1 VAAGEESAAEQ
12 RAFDRGHVAGEIART
27 LSDHAAHLAA
37 INGSTERTAEVLT
50 KMAEAQAQQALALQ
64 SLADQAKADAR
75 TREATAQALKE
86 ANEFR
91 RQTEDEAR
99 HLSERAWIPW
109 ARMIAVVGALAAAA
123 GLVAFLVDRHGG

>member
-37 INGSTERTAEVLT
+37 INGSTERTAETLT
-50 KMAEAQAQQALALQ
+50 KMAEIQAKQALSLQALA
-64 SLADQAKADAR
+64 DQVKADAR
-75 TREATAQALKE
+75 TREATATALKE
-86 ANEFR
+86 ADTFR

-99 HLSERAWIPW
+99 NLSEQSWIPW

-123 GLVAFLVDRHGG
+123 GLLAFLVGRHGG

>member
-37 INGSTERTAEVLT
+37 INGSTERTAETLA
-50 KMAEAQAQQALALQ
+50 KMAETQAQQALALQ

-75 TREATAQALKE
+75 TREATAAALKE

-91 RQTEDEAR
+91 RQTEEEAR
-99 HLSERAWIPW
+99 HLSEQSWIPW
-109 ARMIAVVGALAAAA
+109 ARVIAVLGALAAAA